1 MGKDFIVE
9 TVIGAATFLYGMRT
23 RSMESRVM
31 SGSLTPA
38 SLMHLKGEVSMASI
52 RVRLCAAVVAC
63 LLGGLPFAMAAEP
76 DAAALQALVVE
87 AAEQFEKAFAAR
99 DADAISKLFTEEA
112 EYIDDTGLVLHGRD
126 AIAAEYAAHFEIS
139 PPGKI
144 SVEILSI
151 RPISKG
157 LVVEDG
163 ISTFEPS
170 DDSPSSQTRYSAT
183 HTRLDDGTWRI
194 ASLRE
199 VESAIMTPH
208 EHLKALAWFVGHWRE
223 ENGSTIVDT
232 EWKWSKDGNFLLSEF
247 SAREGDE
254 VLLEGTHRVG
264 WDAERKQFRSWIFDA
279 TGGALDG
286 WWTEGDEGIWR
297 VRLSGIDSDGV
308 RISTTAS
315 YLAEGKDVIVISQDD
330 RSEGAFQLPR
340 SSHRVVRQPPRPEAT
355 AMAP

>member
-1 MGKDFIVE
+1 
-9 TVIGAATFLYGMRT
+9 
-23 RSMESRVM
+23 MESHPVFD
-31 SGSLTPA
+31 
-38 SLMHLKGEVSMASI
+38 SLMSASVTHLKGEVFMASI
-52 RVRLCAAVVAC
+52 RVRLFAAVAAC
-63 LLGGLPFAMAAEP
+63 LLGGLPFATAAEP
-76 DAAALQALVVE
+76 DAAALQTLVVE
-87 AAEQFEKAFAAR
+87 AADQFEKAFAAR
-99 DADAISKLFTEEA
+99 DPDAISKLFTEEA
-112 EYIDDTGLVLHGRD
+112 EYVDDTGLVLHGRD

-163 ISTFEPS
+163 ISTFEPA
-170 DDSPSSQTRYSAT
+170 DDGPSSQTRYSAT

-199 VESAIMTPH
+199 VESAVMTPH
-208 EHLKALAWFVGHWRE
+208 ERLKALAWLVGHWRE

-232 EWKWSKDGNFLLSEF
+232 EWTWSKDGNFLLSEF

-254 VLLEGTHRVG
+254 VLLGGSHRVG

-286 WWTEGDEGIWR
+286 WWTEGEDGIWR
-297 VRLSGIDSDGV
+297 VRLSGIDSEGV

-330 RSEGAFQLPR
+330 RSEGAFQLPQ
-340 SSHRVVRQPPRPEAT
+340 SSHRVVRQPPKPEAAAKT
-355 AMAP
+355 P

>member
-1 MGKDFIVE
+1 MG
-9 TVIGAATFLYGMRT
+9 
-23 RSMESRVM
+23 
-31 SGSLTPA
+31 GS
-38 SLMHLKGEVSMASI
+38 H
-52 RVRLCAAVVAC
+52 AVT
-63 LLGGLPFAMAAEP
+63 GAEP
-76 DAAALQALVVE
+76 DSAGLQTLVTE
-87 AAEQFEKAFAAR
+87 AADQFEKAFAAR

-112 EYIDDTGLVLHGRD
+112 EYVDATGLVLHGRD
-126 AIAAEYAAHFEIS
+126 AIAAEYSAHFEIS
-139 PPGKI
+139 PPGTI

-163 ISTFEPS
+163 ISTFEPG
-170 DDSPSSQTRYSAT
+170 DDSASSQTRYSAT

-199 VESAIMTPH
+199 IESAVMTPH
-208 EHLKALAWFVGHWRE
+208 EHLKSLAWLVGHWRE
-223 ENGSTIVDT
+223 ENGPTIVDT

-254 VLLEGTHRVG
+254 VLLEGAHRVG

-279 TGGALDG
+279 TGGAVDG
-286 WWTEGDEGIWR
+286 WWTEGEEGIWR

-308 RISTTAS
+308 RVSSTAS

-330 RSEGAFQLPR
+330 RSEGAFQLPQ
-340 SSHRVVRQPPRPEAT
+340 SSHRVVRQPPKPET
-355 AMAP
+355 AAKTP